1 MKDSTFKAALFAG
14 GFMLLGAA
22 AAWAIRTYQRE
33 KLQSELLEYVP
44 EMLEDYSG
52 DTGIPAYLKPQKKQK
67 TTEEVIE
74 EAADDIAAEAPQ
86 AEEDLADPM
95 EPETTPDE
103 ESF

>member
-1 MKDSTFKAALFAG
+1 MKDMTKAALFAG

-22 AAWAIRTYQRE
+22 AAWAVRTYQRE

-52 DTGIPAYLKPQKKQK
+52 DAATPAYLKPQKKTAEQS
-67 TTEEVIE
+67 IE
-74 EAADDIAAEAPQ
+74 EAADDIAADPQ
-86 AEEDLADPM
+86 PVEDCADPL
-95 EPETTPDE
+95 EPGSEEDE